1 MFSSNDRLLISWNT
15 RQKDIPPRPR
25 TPSQYPKADPRHW
38 YDMEYAGWGVQ
49 KCGIPE
55 SPGDGPRGKRV
66 AFLQPGLHPYHVAF
80 AEGLT
85 RIAERAGVTLHTMPG
100 AMTMESQ
107 DEQVKRAI
115 AEKPDL
121 VILVPVSSEACTR
134 WVVQLHAEGIPV
146 IVSNFIPN
154 EDAYRWI
161 LAWCGPDDWGQYR
174 MLARSFAER
183 LGHEGGYAIVRHI
196 PGSSCYEA
204 RTWSV
209 VTELAAVAPRMRCLA
224 MGDGNRDGTFDPAM
238 AADLV
243 TGWLQK
249 FGGELRGIVG
259 PDDDIAMSGI
269 NEAVRAAGRED
280 VVRVGAGSTAVGMGL
295 VKEGRLHAITF
306 QPAQAD
312 GALAMKIAV
321 DWFSGLDVQP
331 INYLPKHIITR
342 ENVDD
347 FIAKKPVFSTV
358 SIESLTR
365 AVVAGSEADVER
377 FFEDSYQSLL
387 SAELVTPEFFSGFSI
402 EVLSALIHVL
412 KMNDLDEQ
420 ALLSDYESLYK
431 NLFNQKT
438 PRRALEWMMD
448 TAKETIRALSRARQA
463 ETPIVRIIRYVTRNY
478 AEPLSLKILA
488 AQFGISAPYLGRQ
501 FHAAVG
507 KPFATYL
514 NELRLRK
521 AEELL
526 RYTQLKASDI
536 AARIGYAN
544 VNYFYTLFKKYKG
557 YYPSESK
564 SRACSDEEEASAPAG
579 PQRPRVHSLKQ
590 K

>member
-1 MFSSNDRLLISWNT
+1 MFSSSDRLLITWNT

-25 TPSQYPKADPRHW
+25 SPSQYPKTDPRHW
-38 YDMEYAGWGVQ
+38 HDMEYAGWGVQ
-49 KCGIPE
+49 KCGICE
-55 SPGDGPRGKRV
+55 SPGDGARGKRV

-80 AEGLT
+80 AEGLS
-85 RIAERAGVTLHTMPG
+85 RIAERAGVALHTLPG

-107 DEQVKRAI
+107 DGQVHRAI
-115 AEKPDL
+115 AERPDL
-121 VILVPVSSEACTR
+121 VILVPISSEACTR
-134 WVVQLHAEGIPV
+134 WVQQLHAQGIPV

-154 EDAYRWI
+154 EEAYRFI

-174 MLARSFAER
+174 MLARSFAEKLR
-183 LGHEGGYAIVRHI
+183 HKGGYAIVRHI

-209 VTELAAVAPRMRCLA
+209 ITELAAVAPRMRCLA
-224 MGDGNRDGTFDPAM
+224 MGDSSREGTFDPAM
-238 AADLV
+238 TAELV
-243 TGWLQK
+243 GGWLSK
-249 FGGELRGIVG
+249 FGSDLRGIVG
-259 PDDDIAMSGI
+259 PDDDIAVEGI
-269 NEAVRAAGRED
+269 NEALRAAGRED
-280 VVRVGAGSTAVGMGL
+280 VVRVGAGSTHAGMCH

-347 FIAKKPVFSTV
+347 FISKKPVFSTV

-365 AVVAGSEADVER
+365 AVVSGSEEDVER
-377 FFEDSYQSLL
+377 FFEDAYQSLL
-387 SAELVTPEFFSGFSI
+387 SAELVTPEFFNGFSI

-438 PRRALEWMMD
+438 PRRALEWMLR
-448 TAKETIRALSRARQA
+448 TAKEVIQALARARQA
-463 ETPIVRIIRYVTRNY
+463 ETPIARIIRYVTRNY

-501 FHAAVG
+501 FHAAAG

-514 NELRLRK
+514 NELRIRK

-526 RYTQLKASDI
+526 RYAPLKASEI

-564 SRACSDEEEASAPAG
+564 SRACTDDLPTTKRPG
-579 PQRPRVHSLKQ
+579 PVVHSLERK
-590 K
+590 

>member
-1 MFSSNDRLLISWNT
+1 MEYAAEGR
-15 RQKDIPPRPR
+15 PPRPR
-25 TPSQYPKADPRHW
+25 NPSQYPKTDARHW
-38 YDMEYAGWGVQ
+38 YDKEYAGWGIQ

-55 SPGDGPRGKRV
+55 SLGDGARGKRV
-66 AFLQPGLHPYHVAF
+66 TFLQPGLHPYHVAF

-85 RIAERAGVTLHTMPG
+85 RIAERAGVDLRTLAG

-107 DEQVKRAI
+107 DEQVQRAI
-115 AEKPDL
+115 AEKTDL
-121 VILVPVSSEACTR
+121 VILVPISSGACTR
-134 WVVQLHAEGIPV
+134 WVQQLHARAIPV
-146 IVSNFIPN
+146 IVSNFIPD
-154 EDAYRWI
+154 EEAYRFI

-183 LGHEGGYAIVRHI
+183 LRHQGGYAIVRHM

-204 RTWSV
+204 RTWSI

-224 MGDGNRDGTFDPAM
+224 MGEGSREGTFDPAL
-238 AADLV
+238 AAQLV
-243 TGWLQK
+243 TGWLHQ
-249 FGGELRGIVG
+249 FGAELRGIVG
-259 PDDDIAMSGI
+259 PDDDIAMGGI
-269 NEAVRAAGRED
+269 NEALRAAGRED
-280 VVRVGAGSTAVGMGL
+280 IVRVGAGSTHTGMSH
-295 VKEGRLHAITF
+295 VKAGRLHAITF

-347 FIAKKPVFSTV
+347 FISKKPVFSTV

-365 AVVAGSEADVER
+365 AVVAGSEEEVER

-412 KMNDLDEQ
+412 KLNDLDEQ

-438 PRRALEWMMD
+438 PRRALEWMMSM
-448 TAKETIRALSRARQA
+448 AKEAIRALARARQA

-501 FHAAVG
+501 FHTAVG

-514 NELRLRK
+514 NELRIRK
-521 AEELL
+521 AEDLL
-526 RYTQLKASDI
+526 RYTSLKASDI
-536 AARIGYAN
+536 AARIGYTN

-564 SRACSDEEEASAPAG
+564 AKACRDDEP
-579 PQRPRVHSLKQ
+579 VHSLKQ